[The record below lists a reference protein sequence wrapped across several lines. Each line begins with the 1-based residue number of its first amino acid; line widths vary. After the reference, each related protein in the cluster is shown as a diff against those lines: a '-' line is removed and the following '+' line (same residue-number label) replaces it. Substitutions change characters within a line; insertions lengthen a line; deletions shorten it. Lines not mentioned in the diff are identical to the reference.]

1 MASIFDELIGRQEG
15 DEKKAQTVSDAD
27 AEAADETASQTELDS
42 SAVGAEPADPGRT
55 ARRVRDAVQE
65 LLKYGLLEESQKP
78 NLYRIALTHGEDLL
92 SILEPLDLNMGV
104 DEVRGL
110 VFLKVRQE
118 EEVEQDDWAHP
129 LVRRQRLNL
138 EQSLLVAILRQYF
151 IAYEQESGTGA
162 GEALVAV
169 DELIPQL
176 QVYLGDLGSDA
187 KERTR
192 IIQLLDQLKGHG
204 LVSSLDTHERVT
216 IRPIIAQLANP
227 DNLQALLAWLKT
239 QVAGQDGNV
248 TDTRQ
253 SEAGEPGAGRE

>member
-1 MASIFDELIGRQEG
+1 MASIFDELTGRRE
-15 DEKKAQTVSDAD
+15 DSEQTQTASDHDTDAD
-27 AEAADETASQTELDS
+27 PTDVDGS
-42 SAVGAEPADPGRT
+42 SAVAEPVDPTRT
-55 ARRVRDAVQE
+55 ARRVRDAAQE

-78 NLYRIALTHGEDLL
+78 NLYRIAMTHVEDMLTV
-92 SILEPLDLNMGV
+92 LEPLDLTLGL

-118 EEVEQDDWAHP
+118 DEPELDDWAHP

-192 IIQLLDQLKGHG
+192 VIQLLDQLKGHG
-204 LVSSLDTHERVT
+204 LVSNLDAHERVT
-216 IRPIIAQLANP
+216 IRPIIAHLANP
-227 DNLQALLAWLKT
+227 DNLQALLGWLKE
-239 QVAGQDGNV
+239 QVAQQDGGV
-248 TDTRQ
+248 EEERPEEDA
-253 SEAGEPGAGRE
+253 E

>member
-1 MASIFDELIGRQEG
+1 MASIFDELTDRQN
-15 DEKKAQTVSDAD
+15 QSDTPQGERVPEPD
-27 AEAADETASQTELDS
+27 ATSDPS
-42 SAVGAEPADPGRT
+42 SASAEPTDPART
-55 ARRVRDAVQE
+55 SRRVRDAVQE
-65 LLKYGLLEESQKP
+65 LLKFGLLEESQKP
-78 NLYRIALTHGEDLL
+78 NLYRIALTHSDAVD
-92 SILEPLDLNMGV
+92 SALESLDLDMGV

-110 VFLKVRQE
+110 VFTKVRQE
-118 EEVEQDDWAHP
+118 DAPEPDDWTHP

-192 IIQLLDQLKGHG
+192 VIQLLDQLKGHG
-204 LVSSLDTHERVT
+204 LVSSLDAHERVT
-216 IRPIIAQLANP
+216 IRPIIAHLANP
-227 DNLQALLAWLKT
+227 DNLQALLAWLKD
-239 QVAGQDGNV
+239 QVKAQAASTH
-248 TDTRQ
+248 TDE
-253 SEAGEPGAGRE
+253 SSGGDE